1 MILINGKSPKITL
14 FPDGTKLIR
23 SEMIAKIDTARI
35 TWKYDS
41 DEELFQLQ
49 CIVDALRSRGCK
61 SLELI
66 MPYIPNARMDR
77 IKSED
82 EVFTL
87 KTFANII
94 NNMNFETVT
103 VLDAHSYVSEAL
115 LNNVI
120 VQAPTNFI
128 FSAMADISVDRRDI
142 VLFFPDEG
150 AMKRY
155 SPIANEL
162 NVPYVFGMKRRD
174 WRTGQILGLDVL
186 GQTELLPGK
195 SVLIVDDIC
204 SKGGTFFHSAKA
216 LKQFDVKDIYLY
228 VSHCENAMREGDMIK
243 SGLIK
248 RVYTTDS
255 IYRKVDA
262 WQYKDENATAT
273 LPVVKTIK
281 EADVLTIFSY

>member
-23 SEMIAKIDTARI
+23 SEMITKIDTAII

-49 CIVDALRSRGCK
+49 CIVDALRSLGCK
-61 SLELI
+61 SLKLI

-120 VQAPTNFI
+120 VQTPTNFI
-128 FSAMADISVDRRDI
+128 FSAIADISIDKSDI

-162 NVPYVFGMKRRD
+162 NVPYVFGMKKRD
-174 WRTGQILGLDVL
+174 WRTGQILGLDIL

-195 SVLIVDDIC
+195 NILIVDDIC
-204 SKGGTFFHSAKA
+204 SKGGTFFHSAKS
-216 LKQFDVKDIYLY
+216 LKQFNVKDIYLY
-228 VSHCENAMREGDMIK
+228 ISHCENTMREGDMIK

-248 RVYTTDS
+248 HIYTTDS
-255 IYRKVDA
+255 IYREVGI
-262 WQYKDENATAT
+262 WQYKDENTT
-273 LPVVKTIK
+273 NQLPVIKTIK
-281 EADVLTIFSY
+281 ESDVLTIFSY

>member
-23 SEMIAKIDTARI
+23 SEMITKIDTAII

-94 NNMNFETVT
+94 NVFTYSCEYQITTMGLF
-103 VLDAHSYVSEAL
+103 AL
-115 LNNVI
+115 LSRFATYVRFCLCCKCSI
-120 VQAPTNFI
+120 ITVFLSNFI
-128 FSAMADISVDRRDI
+128 YCS
-142 VLFFPDEG
+142 
-150 AMKRY
+150 
-155 SPIANEL
+155 
-162 NVPYVFGMKRRD
+162 
-174 WRTGQILGLDVL
+174 
-186 GQTELLPGK
+186 
-195 SVLIVDDIC
+195 IC
-204 SKGGTFFHSAKA
+204 IHF
-216 LKQFDVKDIYLY
+216 I
-228 VSHCENAMREGDMIK
+228 
-243 SGLIK
+243 
-248 RVYTTDS
+248 
-255 IYRKVDA
+255 
-262 WQYKDENATAT
+262 
-273 LPVVKTIK
+273 
-281 EADVLTIFSY
+281 

>member
-195 SVLIVDDIC
+195 SILIVDDIC

-248 RVYTTDS
+248 HVYTTDS
-255 IYRKVDA
+255 IYRKVGA
-262 WQYKDENATAT
+262 WQYKDENETAT
-273 LPVVKTIK
+273 LPVIKTIK